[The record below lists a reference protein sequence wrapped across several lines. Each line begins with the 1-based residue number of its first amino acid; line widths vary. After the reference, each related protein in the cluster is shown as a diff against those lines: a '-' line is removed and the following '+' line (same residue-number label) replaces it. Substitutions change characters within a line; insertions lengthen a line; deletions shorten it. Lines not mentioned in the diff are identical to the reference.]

1 MEEREGGNE
10 RIGEAKSSRMDKEYS
25 LGRLGRGRRKSRPI
39 VREVIEGGRE
49 VVGWWKKLPKAR
61 EVRGREF
68 EVEAATEGEGG
79 ERVRKGVH
87 ASVE

>member
-1 MEEREGGNE
+1 MEEREGGKE

-39 VREVIEGGRE
+39 VREVMEGGRE

-61 EVRGREF
+61 EVR
-68 EVEAATEGEGG
+68 EGG
-79 ERVRKGVH
+79 SSRTGWLKRLPKEREVR
-87 ASVE
+87 E